1 MNGQVDSTG
10 LKRILDCVGLGVFA
24 VDTDWRIIFF
34 SREAERITGF
44 TAQEAMGRLCRDVF
58 GSDRCVK
65 KCHLQQAMRSGRN
78 VVKARVEI
86 VNRNNRRV
94 PLEVTAAVLRDE
106 QGTVLGGVESFVDL
120 TARQALEKCVRQ
132 SYRFSDMVGR
142 DPAMQRLFRTV
153 EVVAPTEATV
163 LLQGDTGTGKDL
175 LARVIHNLSPRSSGP
190 YVKVNC
196 AAIPASLL
204 ESQLFGYRK
213 GAFTDAREDRPGLFA
228 EAQGGSIFLDE
239 VGDIP
244 LESQAKLLQVLDEQQ
259 YIPLGATSPESVD
272 VRLMAAT
279 NRDLAAMADRG
290 VFRPDLFYRLRV
302 VELALPPL
310 SERRCDI
317 PLLIDHFLNEF
328 SALQGKT
335 AQELSPRALK
345 VLLDYHY
352 PGNVRELRHII
363 EHGVILSTGETIHAA
378 DLPHYLL
385 SGPRPAVPGGDASD
399 ETDERTRLRQHL
411 DRHGWRMN
419 EAAQALGIDR
429 TTLWRRRRKHGL

>member
-1 MNGQVDSTG
+1 
-10 LKRILDCVGLGVFA
+10 
-24 VDTDWRIIFF
+24 
-34 SREAERITGF
+34 
-44 TAQEAMGRLCRDVF
+44 
-58 GSDRCVK
+58 
-65 KCHLQQAMRSGRN
+65 
-78 VVKARVEI
+78 
-86 VNRNNRRV
+86 
-94 PLEVTAAVLRDE
+94 
-106 QGTVLGGVESFVDL
+106 
-120 TARQALEKCVRQ
+120 
-132 SYRFSDMVGR
+132 
-142 DPAMQRLFRTV
+142 MQRLFRTV
-153 EVVAPTEATV
+153 GVVAPTEATV

-385 SGPRPAVPGGDASD
+385 SGPRPAVPGEDASA

>member
-44 TAQEAMGRLCRDVF
+44 TAQEAMGRFCRDVF

-279 NRDLAAMADRG
+279 NRELAAMANRG

-352 PGNVRELRHII
+352 PGNVRELRHIL

-385 SGPRPAVPGGDASD
+385 SGPRPAVPGEDASA

-429 TTLWRRRRKHGL
+429 TTLWRRRRKYGL

>member
-34 SREAERITGF
+34 SREAERISGF

-385 SGPRPAVPGGDASD
+385 SGPRPAVPGEDASA